1 MERDQIK
8 ATLKQIFAERLMME
22 MDQLDVSDDAGLF
35 DEDGWAIDSVD
46 VLDLVLGIE
55 KHFGVRIAQ
64 DDAVKEHFR
73 SLNTLAA
80 YIEGVTGKTA
90 VA

>member
-1 MERDQIK
+1 MELEQIK
-8 ATLKQIFAERLMME
+8 TTLKQIFAERLMME
-22 MDQLDVSDDAGLF
+22 VDELDVSDDAGLF
-35 DEDGWAIDSVD
+35 DEDGWGIDSVD

-73 SLNTLAA
+73 TLNTLAA
-80 YIEGVTGKTA
+80 YIQGHTESSA

>member
-1 MERDQIK
+1 MEREQIK
-8 ATLKQIFAERLMME
+8 TTLKQIFAERLMME

-35 DEDGWAIDSVD
+35 DEDGWGIDSVD

-73 SLNTLAA
+73 SLNSLAA
-80 YIEGVTGKTA
+80 YIESVTGKTA

>member
-1 MERDQIK
+1 MELDDIK
-8 ATLKQIFAERLMME
+8 TTLKQIFAERLMME

-35 DEDGWAIDSVD
+35 DEDGWGIDSVD

-80 YIEGVTGKTA
+80 YIHGVTESDA

>member
-1 MERDQIK
+1 MELDDIK
-8 ATLKQIFAERLMME
+8 TTLKQIFAERLMME

-35 DEDGWAIDSVD
+35 DEDGWGIDSVD

-80 YIEGVTGKTA
+80 YIQGLTENSA